1 MAGQLKTEQGGD
13 NMKKFFAVLAALCLL
28 LSVIGVHA
36 EAAEPQ
42 EAPLSVTL
50 DVLNRGADA
59 FYGCDVNISI
69 KDFIALGFE
78 LGDACNVVLE
88 NELYRYEFKSVPFY
102 NGYYTK
108 TGDPL
113 LCGYGYAIKENRGD
127 DYQYTRTDYPY
138 LRFCYNNREMWNL
151 LHLTTDM
158 KCTIT
163 LVEQGGYEYEQ
174 KLVGGL
180 TYSKNFEDYEAK
192 NGISKEEVFA
202 NFRAVRSE
210 AMKENVLFRSAS
222 PFDNA
227 NNRAPYVNELA
238 KANGIDYVLNL
249 ADSQKKIDKY
259 KEAEVWSQLDYS
271 QKLLDNDQ
279 VCLMAMSA
287 AYEGAAYQSALVR
300 GLNSALEHNATK
312 ILFHCTEG
320 KDRTGFVGVV
330 LESLCGATYEEM
342 LNDYMVTYDNYYS
355 LTEESDKT
363 AYDYIV
369 ELKFNDMINYLLT
382 FDSSLE
388 AKGDGTYDLA
398 AVTPENYATAARNL
412 LSKAGM
418 SNDNLEALTAL
429 LKK

>member
-1 MAGQLKTEQGGD
+1 
-13 NMKKFFAVLAALCLL
+13 MKKIFAFLIILCFM
-28 LSVIGVHA
+28 LSPFTAFA
-36 EAAEPQ
+36 EAPESA

-88 NELYRYEFKSVPFY
+88 NDLYRYEFKSVPFY

-113 LCGYGYAIKENRGD
+113 LCAYGYAIKENRGP
-127 DYQYTRTDYPY
+127 DYEYTRTDYPY
-138 LRFCYNNREMWNL
+138 R
-151 LHLTTDM
+151 
-158 KCTIT
+158 
-163 LVEQGGYEYEQ
+163 
-174 KLVGGL
+174 L
-180 TYSKNFEDYEAK
+180 TYSKDFEDYEAK
-192 NGISKEEVFA
+192 NGVSKEEVFA
-202 NFRAVRSE
+202 NFRAVKSA

-227 NNRAPYVNELA
+227 NNRAPYVDELA
-238 KANGIDYVLNL
+238 KANGIDYILDL
-249 ADSQKKIDKY
+249 ADSQKKLDKY
-259 KEAEVWSQLDYS
+259 KEAEIWPELDYAR
-271 QKLLDNDQ
+271 QLLDNDQ
-279 VCLMAMSA
+279 VCLMSMSA
-287 AYEGAAYQSALVR
+287 AYEGAAYQAALVN

-320 KDRTGFVGVV
+320 KDRTGFVGLV
-330 LESLCGATYEEM
+330 LEGLCGASYEEM
-342 LNDYMVTYDNYYS
+342 LQDYMVTYDNYYN

-369 ELKFNDMINYLLT
+369 ELKFNDMVNYLLS
-382 FDSSLE
+382 FDPSLE
-388 AKGDGTYDLA
+388 AKGDGSYDLA
-398 AVTPENYATAARNL
+398 GVTAENFAAAARNL
-412 LSKAGM
+412 LAKAGM
-418 SNDNLEALTAL
+418 SEDNLDALTAL

>member
-1 MAGQLKTEQGGD
+1 
-13 NMKKFFAVLAALCLL
+13 MKKLWMILVALCLL
-28 LSVIGVHA
+28 LGAFSVQA
-36 EAAEPQ
+36 ESAQ

-59 FYGCDVNISI
+59 FFGCDVNISI
-69 KDFIALGFE
+69 PDFIALGFE

-88 NELYRYEFKSVPFY
+88 NDLYRYEFKSVPFY

-113 LCGYGYAIKENRGD
+113 LCAYGYATRENRGE

-138 LRFCYNNREMWNL
+138 LRFCFNNREMWNL

-163 LVEQGGYEYEQ
+163 LVAQGGYAYEQ
-174 KLVGGL
+174 NLVGGL

-192 NGISKEEVFA
+192 NGVSKEEVFA
-202 NFRAVRSE
+202 NFRAVHSA
-210 AMKENVLFRSAS
+210 AMKEDVLFRSAS
-222 PFDNA
+222 RFDNT
-227 NNRAPYVNELA
+227 NNRAPYVNALA

-249 ADSQKKIDKY
+249 ADSQKKIDQY
-259 KEAEVWSQLDYS
+259 KEAEIWSELDYA
-271 QKLLDNDQ
+271 QQLLDNDQ

-300 GLNSALEHNATK
+300 GLSQALAHNATK

-330 LESLCGATYEEM
+330 LESLCGASYEEM
-342 LNDYMVTYDNYYS
+342 RDDYMITYDNYYS
-355 LTEESDKT
+355 LTEASDKT

-382 FDSSLE
+382 FDPSLQ

-398 AVTPENYATAARNL
+398 AVQPENYAVAAANL

-418 SNDNLEALTAL
+418 SGEDLQALTAL

>member
-1 MAGQLKTEQGGD
+1 
-13 NMKKFFAVLAALCLL
+13 MKKFFAILAALCLL
-28 LSVIGVHA
+28 LSAFGAQA
-36 EAAEPQ
+36 EAVESPV
-42 EAPLSVTL
+42 EPLSVTL
-50 DVLNRGADA
+50 DILNRGADA

-69 KDFIALGFE
+69 KDFIDLGFE

-88 NELYRYEFKSVPFY
+88 NDLYRYEFKSVPFY

-113 LCGYGYAIKENRGD
+113 LCGYGYAIKEKRGE

-163 LVEQGGYEYEQ
+163 LVEQGGYAYEQ
-174 KLVGGL
+174 QLVGGL

-192 NGISKEEVFA
+192 NGATKEEVFA

-222 PFDNA
+222 LFDNA
-227 NNRAPYVNELA
+227 NNRATYVNELA

-249 ADSQKKIDKY
+249 ADSQKKIDQYQK
-259 KEAEVWSQLDYS
+259 ADVWETLDYS
-271 QKLLDNDQ
+271 RKLLDNDR

-287 AYEGAAYQSALVR
+287 AYEGAAYQTALVK
-300 GLNSALEHNATK
+300 GLNSALEHHATK

-320 KDRTGFVGVV
+320 KDRTGFVGVL
-330 LESLCGATYEEM
+330 LEGLCGATYEEM
-342 LNDYMVTYDNYYS
+342 VYDYMVTYDNYYN
-355 LTEESDKT
+355 LTEASDKT

-398 AVTPENYATAARNL
+398 SVTPENYAAAARNL

-418 SNDNLEALTAL
+418 SEENLKALTDL

>member
-1 MAGQLKTEQGGD
+1 
-13 NMKKFFAVLAALCLL
+13 MKKLFALLLTLCLL
-28 LSVIGVHA
+28 LSPISA
-36 EAAEPQ
+36 YAEPA
-42 EAPLSVTL
+42 ESLDEPLSVTL

-69 KDFIALGFE
+69 QDFIALGFE
-78 LGDACNVVLE
+78 LGDACDVVLE
-88 NELYRYEFKSVPFY
+88 NDLYRYEFKSVPFY

-113 LCGYGYAIKENRGD
+113 LCAYGYAVKENRGE

-138 LRFCYNNREMWNL
+138 LRFCFNNREMWNL

-180 TYSKNFEDYEAK
+180 TYSKDFEDYEAK
-192 NGISKEEVFA
+192 NGITKEEVFA
-202 NFRAVRSE
+202 NFRAVKSD

-249 ADSQKKIDKY
+249 ADSQAKIDKY
-259 KEAEVWSQLDYS
+259 KESDVWSELDYS

-279 VCLMAMSA
+279 VCLMSMSA
-287 AYEGAAYQSALVR
+287 AYEGAAYQAALVK

-320 KDRTGFVGVV
+320 KDRTGFVGLV
-330 LESLCGATYEEM
+330 LESLCGASYEEM
-342 LNDYMVTYDNYYS
+342 LFDYMVTYDNYYN
-355 LTEESDKT
+355 LTEASDKT

-369 ELKFNDMINYLLT
+369 ELKFNDMVNYLLT
-382 FDSSLE
+382 FDPSLE

-398 AVTPENYATAARNL
+398 GVTPENFATAARNL
-412 LSKAGM
+412 LAKAGM
-418 SNDNLEALTAL
+418 SEDNLQALTAL

>member
-1 MAGQLKTEQGGD
+1 MRKL
-13 NMKKFFAVLAALCLL
+13 LAILATLCLL
-28 LSVIGVHA
+28 LSVCSVFA
-36 EAAEPQ
+36 ESAETA

-59 FYGCDVNISI
+59 FFGCDVNISI

-78 LGDACNVVLE
+78 LGDACDVVLE
-88 NELYRYEFKSVPFY
+88 NNLYRYEFKSVPFY

-113 LCGYGYAIKENRGD
+113 LCAYGYAIKEKRGD

-138 LRFCYNNREMWNL
+138 LRFCFNNREMWNL

-174 KLVGGL
+174 RLVGGL
-180 TYSKNFEDYEAK
+180 TYSKDFADYEAK
-192 NGISKEEVFA
+192 NGVTKEEVFA
-202 NFRAVRSE
+202 NFRAVKSE

-227 NNRAPYVNELA
+227 NNRAPYVDELA

-249 ADSQKKIDKY
+249 ADSQAKIDKY
-259 KEAEVWSQLDYS
+259 KAADVWPELDYS

-287 AYEGAAYQSALVR
+287 AYEGAAYQTALVK
-300 GLNSALEHNATK
+300 GLNSALDHNATK

-330 LESLCGATYEEM
+330 LEGLCGATYEEM
-342 LNDYMVTYDNYYS
+342 LYDYMVTYDNYYN
-355 LTEESDKT
+355 LTEASDKT

-382 FDSSLE
+382 FDPSLE

-418 SNDNLEALTAL
+418 SEENLQALTAL

>member
-1 MAGQLKTEQGGD
+1 
-13 NMKKFFAVLAALCLL
+13 MKKLFALLLTLCLL
-28 LSVIGVHA
+28 LSPISA
-36 EAAEPQ
+36 YAEPA
-42 EAPLSVTL
+42 ESLEEPLSVTL

-69 KDFIALGFE
+69 PDFIALGFE
-78 LGDACNVVLE
+78 LGDACDVVLE
-88 NELYRYEFKSVPFY
+88 NDLYRYEFKSVPFY

-113 LCGYGYAIKENRGD
+113 LCAYGYAVKENRGE

-138 LRFCYNNREMWNL
+138 LRFCFNNREMWNL

-163 LVEQGGYEYEQ
+163 LVETGGYDYEQ

-180 TYSKNFEDYEAK
+180 TYSKDFEDYEAK

-202 NFRAVRSE
+202 NFRAVRSD

-227 NNRAPYVNELA
+227 NNRAPYVNDLA
-238 KANGIDYVLNL
+238 KAYGIDYVLNL
-249 ADSQKKIDKY
+249 ADSQSKIDKY
-259 KEAEVWSQLDYS
+259 KATEAWAGLDYS
-271 QKLLDNDQ
+271 QQLLDNDQ
-279 VCLMAMSA
+279 VSLMSMSA
-287 AYEGAAYQSALVR
+287 AYEGSGYQAALVK
-300 GLNSALEHNATK
+300 GLNDALAHNATK

-330 LESLCGATYEEM
+330 LESLCGATYDEM
-342 LNDYMVTYDNYYS
+342 LNDYMVTYDNYYG
-355 LTEESDKT
+355 LTEASDKT

-382 FDSSLE
+382 FDPSLE

-398 AVTPENYATAARNL
+398 SVTTENYATAARNL
-412 LSKAGM
+412 LTKAGM
-418 SNDNLEALTAL
+418 SEDNLQALTAL

>member
-1 MAGQLKTEQGGD
+1 
-13 NMKKFFAVLAALCLL
+13 MKKLFALLLTLCLL
-28 LSVIGVHA
+28 LSPISA
-36 EAAEPQ
+36 YAEPA
-42 EAPLSVTL
+42 ESLEEPLSVTL

-69 KDFIALGFE
+69 QDFIALGFE
-78 LGDACNVVLE
+78 LGDACDVVLE
-88 NELYRYEFKSVPFY
+88 NDLYRYEFKSVPFY

-113 LCGYGYAIKENRGD
+113 LCAYGYAVKENRGE

-138 LRFCYNNREMWNL
+138 LRFCFNNREMWNL

-180 TYSKNFEDYEAK
+180 TYSKDFEDYEAK
-192 NGISKEEVFA
+192 NGITKEEVFA
-202 NFRAVRSE
+202 NFRAVKSD

-249 ADSQKKIDKY
+249 ADSQTKIDKY
-259 KEAEVWSQLDYS
+259 KESDVWSELDYS

-279 VCLMAMSA
+279 VCLMSMSA
-287 AYEGAAYQSALVR
+287 AYEGAAYQAALVK

-320 KDRTGFVGVV
+320 KDRTGFVGLV
-330 LESLCGATYEEM
+330 LESLCGASYEEM
-342 LNDYMVTYDNYYS
+342 LFDYMVTYDNYYN
-355 LTEESDKT
+355 LTEASDKT

-369 ELKFNDMINYLLT
+369 ELKFNDMVNYLLT
-382 FDSSLE
+382 FDPSLE

-398 AVTPENYATAARNL
+398 GVTPENFATAARNL
-412 LSKAGM
+412 LAKAGM
-418 SNDNLEALTAL
+418 SEDNLQALTAL

>member
-1 MAGQLKTEQGGD
+1 
-13 NMKKFFAVLAALCLL
+13 MKKLFALLLTLCLL
-28 LSVIGVHA
+28 LSPISA
-36 EAAEPQ
+36 YAEPA
-42 EAPLSVTL
+42 ESLEEPLSVTL

-69 KDFIALGFE
+69 QDFIALGFE
-78 LGDACNVVLE
+78 LGDACDVVLE
-88 NELYRYEFKSVPFY
+88 NDLYRYEFKSVPFY

-113 LCGYGYAIKENRGD
+113 LCAYGYAVKENRGE

-138 LRFCYNNREMWNL
+138 LRFCFNNREMWNL

-180 TYSKNFEDYEAK
+180 TYSKDFEDYEAK
-192 NGISKEEVFA
+192 NGITKEEVFA
-202 NFRAVRSE
+202 NFRAVKSD

-249 ADSQKKIDKY
+249 ADSQTKIDKY
-259 KEAEVWSQLDYS
+259 KESDVWSELDYS
-271 QKLLDNDQ
+271 QKLLDNDR
-279 VCLMAMSA
+279 VCLMSMSA
-287 AYEGAAYQSALVR
+287 AYEGAAYQAALVK

-320 KDRTGFVGVV
+320 KDRTGFVGLV
-330 LESLCGATYEEM
+330 LESLCGASYEEM
-342 LNDYMVTYDNYYS
+342 LFDYMVTYDNYYN
-355 LTEESDKT
+355 LTEASDKT

-369 ELKFNDMINYLLT
+369 ELKFNDMVNYLLT
-382 FDSSLE
+382 FDPSLE

-398 AVTPENYATAARNL
+398 GVTPENFATAARNL
-412 LSKAGM
+412 LAKAGM
-418 SNDNLEALTAL
+418 SEDNLQALTAL

>member
-1 MAGQLKTEQGGD
+1 
-13 NMKKFFAVLAALCLL
+13 MKKILAILLTMCLL
-28 LSVIGVHA
+28 LCPISAFAEPA
-36 EAAEPQ
+36 EAPE
-42 EAPLSVTL
+42 EEPLSVTL

-78 LGDACNVVLE
+78 LGDECDVVLE
-88 NELYRYEFKSVPFY
+88 NDLYRYEFKSVPFY

-113 LCGYGYAIKENRGD
+113 LCAYGYAIKENRGE
-127 DYQYTRTDYPY
+127 DYEYTRTDYPY
-138 LRFCYNNREMWNL
+138 LRFCFNNREMWNL

-163 LVEQGGYEYEQ
+163 LVEQGGCEYEQ

-180 TYSKNFEDYEAK
+180 TYSKDFEDYEAK
-192 NGISKEEVFA
+192 NGVSKEEVFA
-202 NFRAVRSE
+202 NFRAVRSG

-238 KANGIDYVLNL
+238 KANGIDYVLDL
-249 ADSQKKIDKY
+249 ADSQSKIDKY
-259 KEAEVWSQLDYS
+259 KEAEIWPELDYS
-271 QKLLDNDQ
+271 QALLDNDQ

-287 AYEGAAYQSALVR
+287 AYEGAGYQSALVR

-320 KDRTGFVGVV
+320 KDRTGFVGLV
-330 LESLCGATYEEM
+330 LESLCGASYEEM
-342 LNDYMVTYDNYYS
+342 LYDYMVTYDNYYN
-355 LTEESDKT
+355 LTEASDKT

-369 ELKFNDMINYLLT
+369 ELKFHDMVNYLLT
-382 FDSSLE
+382 FDPSLE

-398 AVTPENYATAARNL
+398 AVTPENYAAAAHNL
-412 LSKAGM
+412 LAKAGM
-418 SNDNLEALTAL
+418 SEDNIQALTAL

>member
-1 MAGQLKTEQGGD
+1 
-13 NMKKFFAVLAALCLL
+13 MKKFLAILTTLCLL
-28 LSVIGVHA
+28 LSAFGAFA
-36 EAAEPQ
+36 EAAEKP
-42 EAPLSVTL
+42 EEPLTVTL

-59 FYGCDVNISI
+59 FFGCDVNISI

-78 LGDACNVVLE
+78 FGDACDVVLE
-88 NELYRYEFKSVPFY
+88 NDLYRYEFKSVPFY

-127 DYQYTRTDYPY
+127 DYEYTRTDYPY
-138 LRFCYNNREMWNL
+138 LRFCFNNREMWNL

-163 LVEQGGYEYEQ
+163 LIEQGGYEYEQ

-192 NGISKEEVFA
+192 NGVSKGEVFA
-202 NFRAVRSE
+202 NFRAVKSD

-249 ADSQKKIDKY
+249 ADSEKKIEKY
-259 KEAEVWSQLDYS
+259 KENEVWAELDYS
-271 QKLLDNDQ
+271 RQLLDNDQ
-279 VCLMAMSA
+279 VCLMSMSA
-287 AYEGAAYQSALVR
+287 AYEGAAYQAALVR

-342 LNDYMVTYDNYYS
+342 KNDYMVTYDNYYN

-369 ELKFNDMINYLLT
+369 DLKFNDMINYLLT
-382 FDSSLE
+382 FDPSLE

-398 AVTPENYATAARNL
+398 NVTPENYATAAANL
-412 LSKAGM
+412 LTKAGM
-418 SNDNLEALTAL
+418 SEENLQALTAL

>member
-1 MAGQLKTEQGGD
+1 
-13 NMKKFFAVLAALCLL
+13 MKQFLAILATLCLL
-28 LSVIGVHA
+28 LSAISVQA
-36 EAAEPQ
+36 ETTESA

-113 LCGYGYAIKENRGD
+113 LCAYGYAVKENRGD

-163 LVEQGGYEYEQ
+163 LVEQGGYDYEQ

-180 TYSKNFEDYEAK
+180 TYSKDIEDYEAK

-202 NFRAVRSE
+202 NFRAVRSDAIRE
-210 AMKENVLFRSAS
+210 DVLFRSAS

-249 ADSQKKIDKY
+249 ADSQAKIDKY
-259 KEAEVWSQLDYS
+259 KESDVWSELDYS

-279 VCLMAMSA
+279 VCLMSMSA
-287 AYEGAAYQSALVR
+287 AYEGAAYQAALVK

-320 KDRTGFVGVV
+320 KDRTGFVGLV
-330 LESLCGATYEEM
+330 LESLCGASYEEM
-342 LNDYMVTYDNYYS
+342 LFDYMVTYDNYYN
-355 LTEESDKT
+355 LTEASDKT

-369 ELKFNDMINYLLT
+369 ELKFNDMVNYLLT
-382 FDSSLE
+382 FDPSLE

-398 AVTPENYATAARNL
+398 GVTPENFATAARNL
-412 LSKAGM
+412 QG
-418 SNDNLEALTAL
+418 NFYNP
-429 LKK
+429 

>member
-1 MAGQLKTEQGGD
+1 
-13 NMKKFFAVLAALCLL
+13 MKKFLAILAALCLL
-28 LSVIGVHA
+28 LSVFCVHA
-36 EAAEPQ
+36 ESAE
-42 EAPLSVTL
+42 PLSVTL

-59 FYGCDVNISI
+59 FFGCDVNISI

-78 LGDACNVVLE
+78 LGDACDVVLE

-113 LCGYGYAIKENRGD
+113 LCGYGYAIKEKRGD

-138 LRFCYNNREMWNL
+138 LRFCFNNREMWNL

-192 NGISKEEVFA
+192 NGITKEEVFA
-202 NFRAVRSE
+202 NFRAVRSD

-222 PFDNA
+222 LFDNA

-249 ADSQKKIDKY
+249 ADSQKKIDQY
-259 KEAEVWSQLDYS
+259 KTADIWPELDYS
-271 QKLLDNDQ
+271 QMLLDNDR

-287 AYEGAAYQSALVR
+287 AYEGAAYQSALVK

-330 LESLCGATYEEM
+330 LESLCGASYEEM
-342 LNDYMVTYDNYYS
+342 LYDYMVTYDNYYS
-355 LTEESDKT
+355 LTEASDKT
-363 AYDYIV
+363 AYDYIA

-398 AVTPENYATAARNL
+398 GVTPDNYAAAARTL
-412 LSKAGM
+412 LTKAGM
-418 SNDNLEALTAL
+418 SEDSLQALTAL

>member
-1 MAGQLKTEQGGD
+1 
-13 NMKKFFAVLAALCLL
+13 MKKFFVIVVTLCLF
-28 LSVIGVHA
+28 LSAFSVPTVHA
-36 EAAEPQ
+36 ETEP
-42 EAPLSVTL
+42 EPLSVTL

-59 FYGCDVNISI
+59 FFGCDVNISI

-113 LCGYGYAIKENRGD
+113 LCAYGYAVKESRGE

-138 LRFCYNNREMWNL
+138 LRFCFNNREMWNL
-151 LHLTTDM
+151 FHLTTDM

-180 TYSKNFEDYEAK
+180 TYSKDFADYKAK
-192 NGISKEEVFA
+192 SGISKEEVFA

-249 ADSQKKIDKY
+249 ADSQSKIDKY

-287 AYEGAAYQSALVR
+287 AYEGAAYQAALVKGLSSAL
-300 GLNSALEHNATK
+300 AHNATK

-342 LNDYMVTYDNYYS
+342 LYDYMVTYDNYYN
-355 LTEESDKT
+355 LTEASDKT

-382 FDSSLE
+382 FDPSLE

-398 AVTPENYATAARNL
+398 NVTPENYTTAAGNL
-412 LSKAGM
+412 LTNAGM
-418 SNDNLEALTAL
+418 VEDDVQALTAL

>member
-1 MAGQLKTEQGGD
+1 
-13 NMKKFFAVLAALCLL
+13 MKKLFALLLTLCLL
-28 LSVIGVHA
+28 LSPISA
-36 EAAEPQ
+36 YAEPA
-42 EAPLSVTL
+42 ESLEEPLSVTL

-69 KDFIALGFE
+69 QDFIALGFE
-78 LGDACNVVLE
+78 LGDACDVVLE
-88 NELYRYEFKSVPFY
+88 NDLYRYEFKSVPFY

-113 LCGYGYAIKENRGD
+113 LCAYGYAVKENRGE

-138 LRFCYNNREMWNL
+138 LRFCFNNREMWNL

-180 TYSKNFEDYEAK
+180 TYSKDFEDYEAK
-192 NGISKEEVFA
+192 NGITKEEVFA
-202 NFRAVRSE
+202 NFRAVKSD

-249 ADSQKKIDKY
+249 ADSQTKIDKY
-259 KEAEVWSQLDYS
+259 KESDVWSELDYS
-271 QKLLDNDQ
+271 QQLLDNDR
-279 VCLMAMSA
+279 VCLMSMSA
-287 AYEGAAYQSALVR
+287 AYEGAAYQAALVK

-320 KDRTGFVGVV
+320 KDRTGFVGLV
-330 LESLCGATYEEM
+330 LESLCGASYEEM
-342 LNDYMVTYDNYYS
+342 LFDYMVTYDNYYN
-355 LTEESDKT
+355 LTEASDKT

-369 ELKFNDMINYLLT
+369 ELKFNDMVNYLLT
-382 FDSSLE
+382 FDPSLE

-398 AVTPENYATAARNL
+398 GVTPENFATAARNL
-412 LSKAGM
+412 LAKAGM
-418 SNDNLEALTAL
+418 SEDNLQALTAL

>member
-1 MAGQLKTEQGGD
+1 
-13 NMKKFFAVLAALCLL
+13 MKKLFALLLTLCLL
-28 LSVIGVHA
+28 LSPISA
-36 EAAEPQ
+36 YAEPA
-42 EAPLSVTL
+42 ESLEEPLSVTL

-69 KDFIALGFE
+69 PDFIALGFE
-78 LGDACNVVLE
+78 LGDACDVVLE
-88 NELYRYEFKSVPFY
+88 NDLYRYEFKSVPFY

-113 LCGYGYAIKENRGD
+113 LCAYGYAVKENRGE

-138 LRFCYNNREMWNL
+138 LRFCFNNREMWNL

-180 TYSKNFEDYEAK
+180 TYSKDFEDYEAK
-192 NGISKEEVFA
+192 NGITKEEVFA
-202 NFRAVRSE
+202 NFRAVKSD

-249 ADSQKKIDKY
+249 ADSQTKIDKY
-259 KEAEVWSQLDYS
+259 KESDVWSELDYS
-271 QKLLDNDQ
+271 QKLLDNDR
-279 VCLMAMSA
+279 VCLMSMSA
-287 AYEGAAYQSALVR
+287 AYEGAAYQAALVK

-320 KDRTGFVGVV
+320 KDRTGFVGLV
-330 LESLCGATYEEM
+330 LESLCGASYEEM
-342 LNDYMVTYDNYYS
+342 LFDYMVTYDNYYN
-355 LTEESDKT
+355 LTEASDKT

-369 ELKFNDMINYLLT
+369 ELKFNDMVNYLLT
-382 FDSSLE
+382 FDPSLE

-398 AVTPENYATAARNL
+398 GVTPENFATAARNL
-412 LSKAGM
+412 LAKAGM
-418 SNDNLEALTAL
+418 SEDNLQALTAL

>member
-1 MAGQLKTEQGGD
+1 
-13 NMKKFFAVLAALCLL
+13 MKKFLAILTTLCLL
-28 LSVIGVHA
+28 LSAFGALA
-36 EAAEPQ
+36 EAAESPA
-42 EAPLSVTL
+42 EPLSVTL
-50 DVLNRGADA
+50 DVLNRGAEA
-59 FYGCDVNISI
+59 FFGCDVNISI

-78 LGDACNVVLE
+78 FGDACSVVLE
-88 NELYRYEFKSVPFY
+88 NDLYRYEFKSVPFY

-108 TGDPL
+108 TGVPL
-113 LCGYGYAIKENRGD
+113 LCGYGYAVKENRGD

-138 LRFCYNNREMWNL
+138 LRFCFNNREMWNL

-163 LVEQGGYEYEQ
+163 LVDRGGYDYEQ

-180 TYSKNFEDYEAK
+180 TYSKDFEDYEAK
-192 NGISKEEVFA
+192 DGASKEEVFA
-202 NFRAVRSE
+202 NFRAVRSDTVR
-210 AMKENVLFRSAS
+210 ENVLFRSAS

-227 NNRAPYVNELA
+227 NNRAPYVNDLA

-249 ADSQKKIDKY
+249 ADSEKKIEKY
-259 KEAEVWSQLDYS
+259 KENEIWPELDYAR
-271 QKLLDNDQ
+271 QLLDNDR

-287 AYEGAAYQSALVR
+287 AYEGAAYQSALAR
-300 GLNSALEHNATK
+300 GLESALAHKATK

-330 LESLCGATYEEM
+330 LESLCGASYEEM
-342 LNDYMVTYDNYYS
+342 RDDYMITYDNYYN

-369 ELKFNDMINYLLT
+369 ELKFNDMIDYLLT
-382 FDSSLE
+382 FDPSLE

-398 AVTPENYATAARNL
+398 AVTPENYAAAARNL
-412 LSKAGM
+412 LTKAGM
-418 SNDNLEALTAL
+418 SEENLQALTAL

>member
-1 MAGQLKTEQGGD
+1 
-13 NMKKFFAVLAALCLL
+13 MKKFFAILTILCLL
-28 LSVIGVHA
+28 LCAISVHA
-36 EAAEPQ
+36 EPAQSSE
-42 EAPLSVTL
+42 EPLSVTL

-59 FYGCDVNISI
+59 FFGCDVNISI

-78 LGDACNVVLE
+78 LGDACDVVLE
-88 NELYRYEFKSVPFY
+88 NSLYRYEFKSVPFY

-113 LCGYGYAIKENRGD
+113 LCAYGYAIKENRGD

-138 LRFCYNNREMWNL
+138 LRFCFNNREMWNL

-163 LVEQGGYEYEQ
+163 LIEQGGYEYEQ

-180 TYSKNFEDYEAK
+180 TYSKDFEDYEAK

-202 NFRAVRSE
+202 NFRAVKSD
-210 AMKENVLFRSAS
+210 AIKEDVLFRSAS

-227 NNRAPYVNELA
+227 NNRAPYVNALA

-249 ADSQKKIDKY
+249 ADSQSKIDKY
-259 KEAEVWSQLDYS
+259 KEAEIWSELDYS
-271 QKLLDNDQ
+271 QALLDNDQ
-279 VCLMAMSA
+279 VCLMSMSA
-287 AYEGAAYQSALVR
+287 AYEGAGYQSALVN
-300 GLNSALEHNATK
+300 GLNSALAHNATK

-320 KDRTGFVGVV
+320 KDRTGFVGLV
-330 LESLCGATYEEM
+330 LESLCGASYEEM
-342 LNDYMVTYDNYYS
+342 LYDYMVTYDNYYN
-355 LTEESDKT
+355 LTEATEKT

-369 ELKFNDMINYLLT
+369 ELKFHDMVNYLLT
-382 FDSSLE
+382 FDASLE
-388 AKGDGTYDLA
+388 AKGDGSYDLA
-398 AVTPENYATAARNL
+398 AVTSENYATAARNF

-418 SNDNLEALTAL
+418 SEDNLDALIAL

>member
-1 MAGQLKTEQGGD
+1 
-13 NMKKFFAVLAALCLL
+13 MKKLFALLLTLCLL
-28 LSVIGVHA
+28 LSPISA
-36 EAAEPQ
+36 YAEPA
-42 EAPLSVTL
+42 ESLEEPLSVTL

-78 LGDACNVVLE
+78 LGDACDVVLE
-88 NELYRYEFKSVPFY
+88 NDLYRYEFKSVPFY

-113 LCGYGYAIKENRGD
+113 LCAYGYAVKENRGE

-138 LRFCYNNREMWNL
+138 LRFCFNNREMWNL

-180 TYSKNFEDYEAK
+180 TYSKDFEDYEAK
-192 NGISKEEVFA
+192 NGITKEEVFA
-202 NFRAVRSE
+202 NFRAVKSD

-249 ADSQKKIDKY
+249 ADSQTKIDKY
-259 KEAEVWSQLDYS
+259 KESDVWSELDYS
-271 QKLLDNDQ
+271 QQLLDNDR
-279 VCLMAMSA
+279 VCLMSMSA
-287 AYEGAAYQSALVR
+287 AYEGAAYQAALVK

-320 KDRTGFVGVV
+320 KDRTGFVGLV
-330 LESLCGATYEEM
+330 LESLCGASYEEM
-342 LNDYMVTYDNYYS
+342 LFDYMVTYDNYYN
-355 LTEESDKT
+355 LTEASDKT

-369 ELKFNDMINYLLT
+369 DLKFNDMVNYLLT
-382 FDSSLE
+382 FDPSLE

-398 AVTPENYATAARNL
+398 GVTPENFATAARNL
-412 LSKAGM
+412 LAKAGM
-418 SNDNLEALTAL
+418 SEDNLQALTAL

>member
-1 MAGQLKTEQGGD
+1 
-13 NMKKFFAVLAALCLL
+13 MKKLFAILAILCLL
-28 LSVIGVHA
+28 LSAFSVHA
-36 EAAEPQ
+36 EPAESV

-113 LCGYGYAIKENRGD
+113 LCAYGYAIKEKRGE

-138 LRFCYNNREMWNL
+138 LRFCFNNREMWNL

-163 LVEQGGYEYEQ
+163 LVEQGGYDYEQ

-202 NFRAVRSE
+202 NFRAVKSE

-249 ADSQKKIDKY
+249 ADSQKKIDNY
-259 KEAEVWSQLDYS
+259 KKADVWAELDYS

-287 AYEGAAYQSALVR
+287 AYEGAGYQSALVK
-300 GLNSALEHNATK
+300 GLNSALEHGATK

-330 LESLCGATYEEM
+330 LEGLCGATYDEM
-342 LNDYMVTYDNYYS
+342 LYDYMVTYDNYYN
-355 LTEESDKT
+355 LTEASDKT

-382 FDSSLE
+382 FDASLE

-398 AVTPENYATAARNL
+398 SVTPENYATAAKAL
-412 LSKAGM
+412 LTKAGM
-418 SNDNLEALTAL
+418 SEDNLQALTAL

>member
-1 MAGQLKTEQGGD
+1 
-13 NMKKFFAVLAALCLL
+13 MKKFFAILAALCLL
-28 LSVIGVHA
+28 LSAFGAQA
-36 EAAEPQ
+36 EAVESPAE
-42 EAPLSVTL
+42 PLSVTL
-50 DVLNRGADA
+50 DILNRGADA

-88 NELYRYEFKSVPFY
+88 NDLYRYEFKSVPFY

-113 LCGYGYAIKENRGD
+113 LCGYGYAIKENRGP
-127 DYQYTRTDYPY
+127 DYEYTRTDYPY
-138 LRFCYNNREMWNL
+138 LRFCFNNREMWNL

-180 TYSKNFEDYEAK
+180 TYSKDFEDYEAK
-192 NGISKEEVFA
+192 NGVSKEEVFA
-202 NFRAVRSE
+202 NFRAVKSA

-227 NNRAPYVNELA
+227 NNRAPYVDELA
-238 KANGIDYVLNL
+238 KANGIDYILDL
-249 ADSQKKIDKY
+249 ADSQKKLDKY
-259 KEAEVWSQLDYS
+259 KEAEIWPELDYAR
-271 QKLLDNDQ
+271 QLLDNDQ
-279 VCLMAMSA
+279 VCLMSMSA
-287 AYEGAAYQSALVR
+287 AYEGAAYQAALVN

-320 KDRTGFVGVV
+320 KDRTGFVGLV
-330 LESLCGATYEEM
+330 LESLCGASYEEM
-342 LNDYMVTYDNYYS
+342 LQDYMVTYDNYYN

-369 ELKFNDMINYLLT
+369 ELKFNDMVNYLLS
-382 FDSSLE
+382 FDPSLE
-388 AKGDGTYDLA
+388 AKGDGSYDLA
-398 AVTPENYATAARNL
+398 GVTAENFAAAARNL
-412 LSKAGM
+412 LAKAGM
-418 SNDNLEALTAL
+418 SEDNLDALTAL

>member
-1 MAGQLKTEQGGD
+1 
-13 NMKKFFAVLAALCLL
+13 MKKLFAFLIILCFM
-28 LSVIGVHA
+28 LSPFTAFA
-36 EAAEPQ
+36 EAPESA

-88 NELYRYEFKSVPFY
+88 NDLYRYDFKSVPFY

-113 LCGYGYAIKENRGD
+113 LCAYGYAIKENRGP
-127 DYQYTRTDYPY
+127 DYEYTRTDYPY
-138 LRFCYNNREMWNL
+138 LRFCFNNREMWNL

-163 LVEQGGYEYEQ
+163 LVEQGRYDYEQ

-180 TYSKNFEDYEAK
+180 TYSKDFEDYEAK
-192 NGISKEEVFA
+192 NGVSKEEVFA
-202 NFRAVRSE
+202 NFRAVKSA

-227 NNRAPYVNELA
+227 NNRAPYVDELA
-238 KANGIDYVLNL
+238 KANGIDYILDL
-249 ADSQKKIDKY
+249 ADSQKKLDKY
-259 KEAEVWSQLDYS
+259 KEAEIWPELDYAR
-271 QKLLDNDQ
+271 QLLDNDQ
-279 VCLMAMSA
+279 VCLMSMSA
-287 AYEGAAYQSALVR
+287 AYEGAAYQAALVN

-320 KDRTGFVGVV
+320 KDRTGFVGLV
-330 LESLCGATYEEM
+330 LEGLCGASYEEM
-342 LNDYMVTYDNYYS
+342 LQDYMVTYDNYYN

-369 ELKFNDMINYLLT
+369 ELKFNDMVNYLLS
-382 FDSSLE
+382 FDPSLE
-388 AKGDGTYDLA
+388 AKGDGSYDLA
-398 AVTPENYATAARNL
+398 GVTAENFAAAARNL
-412 LSKAGM
+412 LAKAGM
-418 SNDNLEALTAL
+418 SEDNLDALTAL

>member
-1 MAGQLKTEQGGD
+1 
-13 NMKKFFAVLAALCLL
+13 MKKFFAILAALCLM
-28 LSVIGVHA
+28 LSAFGAQA
-36 EAAEPQ
+36 EAVESPAE
-42 EAPLSVTL
+42 PLSVTL
-50 DVLNRGADA
+50 DILNRGADA

-88 NELYRYEFKSVPFY
+88 NDLYRYEFKSVPFY

-113 LCGYGYAIKENRGD
+113 LCGYGYAIKEKRGE

-163 LVEQGGYEYEQ
+163 LVEQGGYAYEQ
-174 KLVGGL
+174 QLVGGL

-192 NGISKEEVFA
+192 NGATKEEVFA

-222 PFDNA
+222 LFDNA
-227 NNRAPYVNELA
+227 NNRATYVNELA

-249 ADSQKKIDKY
+249 ADSQKKIDQYQK
-259 KEAEVWSQLDYS
+259 ADVWETLDYS

-287 AYEGAAYQSALVR
+287 AYEGAVYQTALVK
-300 GLNSALEHNATK
+300 GLNSALAHNATK

-342 LNDYMVTYDNYYS
+342 VNDYMLTYDNYYN
-355 LTEESDKT
+355 LTEASDKT

-369 ELKFNDMINYLLT
+369 DLKFNDMVNYLLT
-382 FDSSLE
+382 FDPSLE

-398 AVTPENYATAARNL
+398 SVTPENFATAAANL
-412 LSKAGM
+412 LAKAGM
-418 SNDNLEALTAL
+418 SEDNIQALTAL

>member
-1 MAGQLKTEQGGD
+1 
-13 NMKKFFAVLAALCLL
+13 MKKFFAVLAALCLA
-28 LSVIGVHA
+28 LSSFVVHA
-36 EAAEPQ
+36 ESVKSPE
-42 EAPLSVTL
+42 EPLSVTL

-59 FYGCDVNISI
+59 FFGCDVNISI

-78 LGDACNVVLE
+78 LGDACDVVLE
-88 NELYRYEFKSVPFY
+88 NDLYRYEFKSVPFY

-113 LCGYGYAIKENRGD
+113 LCAYGYATKENRGD

-138 LRFCYNNREMWNL
+138 LRFCFNNREMWNL

-158 KCTIT
+158 KCTIS
-163 LVEQGGYEYEQ
+163 LIEQGGYEYEQ

-180 TYSKNFEDYEAK
+180 TYSKDFEDYEAK

-202 NFRAVRSE
+202 NFRAVQSD

-222 PFDNA
+222 LFDNA
-227 NNRAPYVNELA
+227 NNRAPYVNALA
-238 KANGIDYVLNL
+238 KANGIDYVLDL

-259 KEAEVWSQLDYS
+259 KEADVWPELDYS
-271 QKLLDNDQ
+271 QQLLDNDQ

-287 AYEGAAYQSALVR
+287 AYEGAAYQSALVN
-300 GLNSALEHNATK
+300 GLNSALAHNATK

-320 KDRTGFVGVV
+320 KDRTGFVGLV
-330 LESLCGATYEEM
+330 LEGLCGASYEEM
-342 LNDYMVTYDNYYS
+342 LNDYMVTYDNYYN
-355 LTEESDKT
+355 LTEASDKT

-369 ELKFNDMINYLLT
+369 ELKFNDMVNYLLT

-398 AVTPENYATAARNL
+398 GVTPENYAAAAGSL

-418 SNDNLEALTAL
+418 SDENLQALTAL

>member
-1 MAGQLKTEQGGD
+1 
-13 NMKKFFAVLAALCLL
+13 MKKLFAVLASLCLL
-28 LSVIGVHA
+28 LSAFGAVA
-36 EAAEPQ
+36 ETAENP
-42 EAPLSVTL
+42 EDPLSVTL
-50 DVLNRGADA
+50 EVLNRGAEA

-69 KDFIALGFE
+69 RDFIALGFE
-78 LGDACNVVLE
+78 FGDACSVVLE
-88 NELYRYEFKSVPFY
+88 NDLYRYEFKSVPFY

-108 TGDPL
+108 TGVPL
-113 LCGYGYAIKENRGD
+113 LCGYGYAVKENRGD

-138 LRFCYNNREMWNL
+138 LRFCFNNREMWNL

-163 LVEQGGYEYEQ
+163 LVDRGGYDYEQ

-180 TYSKNFEDYEAK
+180 TYSKDFEDYEAK
-192 NGISKEEVFA
+192 DGATKEEVFA
-202 NFRAVRSE
+202 NFRAVRSD
-210 AMKENVLFRSAS
+210 AVRENVLFRSAS

-227 NNRAPYVNELA
+227 NNRAPYVNALA
-238 KANGIDYVLNL
+238 KANGIDYVLDL
-249 ADSQKKIDKY
+249 ADSEKKIEKY
-259 KEAEVWSQLDYS
+259 KEDEIWPELDYS
-271 QKLLDNDQ
+271 RQLLDDGR

-287 AYEGAAYQSALVR
+287 AYEGAAYQSALAR
-300 GLNSALEHNATK
+300 GLESALEHKATK

-330 LESLCGATYEEM
+330 LESLCGASYEEM
-342 LNDYMVTYDNYYS
+342 RDDYMITYDNYYN

-369 ELKFNDMINYLLT
+369 ELKFNDMIDYLLT
-382 FDSSLE
+382 FDPSLE

-398 AVTPENYATAARNL
+398 AVTPENYAAAARNL
-412 LSKAGM
+412 LTKAGM
-418 SNDNLEALTAL
+418 SEENLQALTAL

>member
-1 MAGQLKTEQGGD
+1 
-13 NMKKFFAVLAALCLL
+13 MKKLFALLLTLCLL
-28 LSVIGVHA
+28 LSPISA
-36 EAAEPQ
+36 YAEPA
-42 EAPLSVTL
+42 ESLEEPLSVTL

-69 KDFIALGFE
+69 PDFIALGFE
-78 LGDACNVVLE
+78 LGDACDVVLE
-88 NELYRYEFKSVPFY
+88 NDLYRYEFKSVPFY

-113 LCGYGYAIKENRGD
+113 LCAYGYAVKENRGEN
-127 DYQYTRTDYPY
+127 YQYTRTDYPY
-138 LRFCYNNREMWNL
+138 LRFCFNNREMWNL

-180 TYSKNFEDYEAK
+180 TYSKDFEDYEAK
-192 NGISKEEVFA
+192 NGITKEEVFA
-202 NFRAVRSE
+202 NFRAVKSD

-249 ADSQKKIDKY
+249 ADSQTKIDKY
-259 KEAEVWSQLDYS
+259 KESDVWSELDYS
-271 QKLLDNDQ
+271 QQLLDNDR
-279 VCLMAMSA
+279 VCLMSMSA
-287 AYEGAAYQSALVR
+287 AYEGAAYQAALVK

-320 KDRTGFVGVV
+320 KDRTGFVGLV
-330 LESLCGATYEEM
+330 LESLCGASYEEM
-342 LNDYMVTYDNYYS
+342 LFDYMVTYDNYYN
-355 LTEESDKT
+355 LTEASDKT

-369 ELKFNDMINYLLT
+369 ELKFNDMVNYLLT
-382 FDSSLE
+382 FDPSLE

-398 AVTPENYATAARNL
+398 GVTPENFATAARNL
-412 LSKAGM
+412 LAKAGM
-418 SNDNLEALTAL
+418 SEDNLQALTAL

>member
-1 MAGQLKTEQGGD
+1 
-13 NMKKFFAVLAALCLL
+13 MKKLFAVLASLCLL
-28 LSVIGVHA
+28 LSAFGAVA
-36 EAAEPQ
+36 ETAENP
-42 EAPLSVTL
+42 EDPLSVTL
-50 DVLNRGADA
+50 EVLNRGAEA

-78 LGDACNVVLE
+78 FGDACNVVLE
-88 NELYRYEFKSVPFY
+88 NDLYRYEFKSVPFY

-108 TGDPL
+108 TGVPL
-113 LCGYGYAIKENRGD
+113 LCGYGYAVKENRGD

-138 LRFCYNNREMWNL
+138 LRFCFNNREMWNL

-163 LVEQGGYEYEQ
+163 LVDRGGYDYEQ

-180 TYSKNFEDYEAK
+180 TYSKDFEDYKAK
-192 NGISKEEVFA
+192 DSATKEEVFA
-202 NFRAVRSE
+202 NFRAVRSD
-210 AMKENVLFRSAS
+210 AVRENVLFRSAS

-238 KANGIDYVLNL
+238 KANGIDYVLDL
-249 ADSQKKIDKY
+249 ADSEKKIEKY
-259 KEAEVWSQLDYS
+259 KEDEIWPELDYS
-271 QKLLDNDQ
+271 RQLLDDGR

-287 AYEGAAYQSALVR
+287 AYEGAAYQSALAR
-300 GLNSALEHNATK
+300 GLESALEHKATK

-330 LESLCGATYEEM
+330 LESLCGASYEEM
-342 LNDYMVTYDNYYS
+342 RDDYMITYDNYYN

-369 ELKFNDMINYLLT
+369 ELKFNDMIDYLLT
-382 FDSSLE
+382 FDPSLE

-398 AVTPENYATAARNL
+398 AVTPENYAAAARNL
-412 LSKAGM
+412 LIKAGM
-418 SNDNLEALTAL
+418 SEENLQALTAL

>member
-1 MAGQLKTEQGGD
+1 
-13 NMKKFFAVLAALCLL
+13 MKKLLAILAALCLL
-28 LSVIGVHA
+28 LCAVSVHA
-36 EAAEPQ
+36 ETT
-42 EAPLSVTL
+42 APLSVTL

-78 LGDACNVVLE
+78 LGDECDVVLE

-113 LCGYGYAIKENRGD
+113 LCAYGYAVKEKRGE

-138 LRFCYNNREMWNL
+138 LRFCFNNREMWNL

-174 KLVGGL
+174 NLVGGL

-210 AMKENVLFRSAS
+210 AIKENVLFRSAS

-259 KEAEVWSQLDYS
+259 KEADVWSELDYS
-271 QKLLDNDQ
+271 QMLLDNDQ

-287 AYEGAAYQSALVR
+287 AYEGAAYQSALVK
-300 GLNSALEHNATK
+300 GLESALAHNATK

-330 LESLCGATYEEM
+330 LEGLCGATYEEM
-342 LNDYMVTYDNYYS
+342 RYDYMVTYDNYYG
-355 LTEESDKT
+355 LTEASDKT

-382 FDSSLE
+382 FDTSLE
-388 AKGDGTYDLA
+388 AQGDGTYDLA
-398 AVTPENYATAARNL
+398 SVTPENYAAAARNL
-412 LSKAGM
+412 LTKAGM
-418 SNDNLEALTAL
+418 SEDSLQALTAL

>member
-1 MAGQLKTEQGGD
+1 
-13 NMKKFFAVLAALCLL
+13 MKKFFAILAALCLL
-28 LSVIGVHA
+28 LSAFGAQA
-36 EAAEPQ
+36 EAVESPAE
-42 EAPLSVTL
+42 PLSVTL
-50 DVLNRGADA
+50 DILNRGADA

-88 NELYRYEFKSVPFY
+88 NDLYRYEFKSVPFY

-113 LCGYGYAIKENRGD
+113 LCGYGYAIKEKRGE

-163 LVEQGGYEYEQ
+163 LVEQGGYAYEQ

-192 NGISKEEVFA
+192 NGATKEEVFA
-202 NFRAVRSE
+202 NFRAVKSE

-222 PFDNA
+222 LFDNA
-227 NNRAPYVNELA
+227 NNRATYVNELA

-249 ADSQKKIDKY
+249 ADSQKKIDQYQK
-259 KEAEVWSQLDYS
+259 ADVWETRDYS
-271 QKLLDNDQ
+271 QQLLDNDQ

-287 AYEGAAYQSALVR
+287 AYEGAAYQTALVK
-300 GLNSALEHNATK
+300 GLNSALEHHATK

-320 KDRTGFVGVV
+320 KDRTGFVGVL
-330 LESLCGATYEEM
+330 LEGLCGATYEEM
-342 LNDYMVTYDNYYS
+342 VYDYMVTYDNYYN
-355 LTEESDKT
+355 LTEASDKT

-388 AKGDGTYDLA
+388 AKGDGTYDLTS
-398 AVTPENYATAARNL
+398 VTPENYAAAARNL

-418 SNDNLEALTAL
+418 SEENLKALTDL

>member
-1 MAGQLKTEQGGD
+1 
-13 NMKKFFAVLAALCLL
+13 MKKFFAILAALCLM
-28 LSVIGVHA
+28 LSAFGAQA
-36 EAAEPQ
+36 EAVESLAE
-42 EAPLSVTL
+42 PLSVTL
-50 DVLNRGADA
+50 DILNRGADA

-88 NELYRYEFKSVPFY
+88 NDLYRYEFKSVPFY

-113 LCGYGYAIKENRGD
+113 LCGYGYAIKEKRGE

-163 LVEQGGYEYEQ
+163 LVEQGGYAYEQ
-174 KLVGGL
+174 QLVGGL

-192 NGISKEEVFA
+192 NGATKEEVFA

-222 PFDNA
+222 LFDNA
-227 NNRAPYVNELA
+227 NNRATYVNDLA
-238 KANGIDYVLNL
+238 KTNGIDYVLNL
-249 ADSQKKIDKY
+249 ADSQKKIDQYQK
-259 KEAEVWSQLDYS
+259 ADVWETLDYS
-271 QKLLDNDQ
+271 RKLLDNDQ

-287 AYEGAAYQSALVR
+287 AYEGAAYQTALVK
-300 GLNSALEHNATK
+300 GLNSALEHHATK

-320 KDRTGFVGVV
+320 KDRTGFVGVL
-330 LESLCGATYEEM
+330 LEGLCGATYEEM
-342 LNDYMVTYDNYYS
+342 VYDYMVTYDNYYN
-355 LTEESDKT
+355 LTEASDKT

-398 AVTPENYATAARNL
+398 SVTPENYAAAARNL

-418 SNDNLEALTAL
+418 SEENLKALTDL